1 MRGIRGATQISANTV
16 EAMEEAVVE
25 LVDALMA
32 RNRLRPEDI
41 TWAIF
46 TVTHDLDADF
56 PARAARLRG
65 WHQVPMICSREIP
78 VPGSMPRVVRVL
90 LHVDSDGVTHHVYL
104 RGAQALRPD
113 LHHGVPFQER
123 VDPEAAAAK
132 AAPGPRAGARPAQGG
147 KAKGAA
153 KAASAGRRA
162 RPARQAARPGRAKK
176 GRGSA
181 R

>member
-25 LVDALMA
+25 MVEALMA
-32 RNRLRPEDI
+32 RNQLRPEDI

-56 PARAARLRG
+56 PARAARLAG

-90 LHVDSDGVTHHVYL
+90 LHVESDGATHHVYL

-113 LHHGVPFQER
+113 LHHGVKFQER
-123 VDPEAAAAK
+123 VDPEQAARAAA
-132 AAPGPRAGARPAQGG
+132 P
-147 KAKGAA
+147 
-153 KAASAGRRA
+153 RA
-162 RPARQAARPGRAKK
+162 RPGAKKGRGAKKGPGAKK
-176 GRGSA
+176 GRGS
-181 R
+181 RR